1 MTGPLAIQNV
11 QRKPIPV
18 CVLPAGRLRSTK
30 EGRPSLIALPRDR
43 VSWRKIFITLII
55 VWLLLEFPF
64 SFEAGG
70 SMLRLMST
78 EVLVS
83 EPKSLPAAPKPKNY
97 HGWIR
102 KSDLD
107 LWLDRHLPLPTQV
120 ISNEE
125 YQPMPQTPRQ
135 RRLEQEII
143 AGAER
148 QAKYLGIDRRS
159 FLRGSC
165 GMALAFAAMNN
176 VFGHFFHV
184 DPWELLEPKAF
195 AQAKEHDIFIFDVQT
210 HHVAMPSQSPRADP
224 NFLGAVVGM
233 REMASKINPALKGRK
248 GKIEDAYVENYVKE
262 VFLDSET
269 DLVALSAL
277 PGESEETDVLTPE
290 VIYKTRTWVDEIAKS
305 PRVLSHGYFSPDLGQ
320 QNLEYMHAQTERL
333 KVDAW
338 KGYSGVARAKG
349 KEGWRLDD
357 ERLAYPALEFSRKKG
372 IKNICVHKG
381 LPFPGD
387 PKWWSP
393 MDVTKAATDFPDLNF
408 LVYHSGF
415 KSVQESLPVAEGEFK
430 KTTYIPWVSDICEW
444 KKKNPKGTNIYMEM
458 GSTFALM
465 VSSSP
470 PLAAYVL
477 GTIIDAFGADHLLWG
492 TDSIWWGSPQWQIE
506 AFRRLEMPEALQKR
520 FGFQPLT
527 SEVKRQVF
535 GLNAARVYG
544 IDPKA
549 VLNAMPNDWL
559 EQLRRL
565 YKQSGAGVPS
575 NTQYGWVKAGQMW
588 G

>member
-1 MTGPLAIQNV
+1 
-11 QRKPIPV
+11 
-18 CVLPAGRLRSTK
+18 
-30 EGRPSLIALPRDR
+30 
-43 VSWRKIFITLII
+43 
-55 VWLLLEFPF
+55 
-64 SFEAGG
+64 
-70 SMLRLMST
+70 MSNA
-78 EVLVS
+78 
-83 EPKSLPAAPKPKNY
+83 KSLPAAPKPKNY
-97 HGWIR
+97 NGWIR

-107 LWLDRHLPLPTQV
+107 AWLDRYLPVPTQV

-125 YQPMPQTPRQ
+125 YQPMPQTAQ
-135 RRLEQEII
+135 QYRLEQEII

-148 QAKYLGIDRRS
+148 QAKHLGVDRRS

-176 VFGHFFHV
+176 VFGHFFRV
-184 DPWELLEPKAF
+184 DPWELVEPTVY
-195 AQAKEHDIFIFDVQT
+195 AQTKEHIFIFDVQT
-210 HHVAMPSQSPRADP
+210 HHVAMPSQSPHADQ

-233 REMASKINPALKGRK
+233 RDMASKINPALKDRK

-305 PRVLSHGYFSPDLGQ
+305 PRILSHGYFSPDLGQ
-320 QNLEYMHAQTERL
+320 QNIEYMHAQTERL
-333 KVDAW
+333 KIDAW

-349 KEGWRLDD
+349 QEGWRLDD
-357 ERLAYPALEFSRKKG
+357 EKLAYPALEFSRKQG
-372 IKNICVHKG
+372 IRNICVHKG

-415 KSVQESLPVAEGEFK
+415 KSVQESLPAAEDGFK
-430 KTTYIPWVSDICEW
+430 KTTYIPWVSDICTW
-444 KKKNPKGTNIYMEM
+444 RKKNPKVNNIYMEM

-470 PLAAYVL
+470 LLAAYVL

-492 TDSIWWGSPQWQIE
+492 TDSVWWGSPQWQIE
-506 AFRRLEMPEALQKR
+506 AFRRLEMPDDLQKR
-520 FGFQPLT
+520 FGFKPLT
-527 SEVKRQVF
+527 AEVKRQVF

-544 IDPKA
+544 VDPKTK
-549 VLNAMPNDWL
+549 LNPLPNDWL

-565 YKQSGAGVPS
+565 YKQSGAASAS